1 VISARQKDDLPGLGA
16 NFDTLSTQTGA
27 AVVACRHRRANS
39 GYLPGFFSENPR
51 PKATT
56 ALTRWES
63 EPRLGAEMYAT
74 WVECASQNP

>member
-1 VISARQKDDLPGLGA
+1 VISARQKDLGA
-16 NFDTLSTQTGA
+16 NFDTLSTHQTGA
-27 AVVACRHRRANS
+27 AVVACRHKRANS
-39 GYLPGFFSENPR
+39 GYLPGIFSGNPR
-51 PKATT
+51 PTATT

>member
-1 VISARQKDDLPGLGA
+1 
-16 NFDTLSTQTGA
+16 
-27 AVVACRHRRANS
+27 VACRHRRANS
-39 GYLPGFFSENPR
+39 GYLPGIFSENPR

-74 WVECASQNP
+74 WLNAHLKIPEENDRPEITATLRLNSRIRKA